1 MFFILSKT
9 IGTAIVL
16 PNLLV
21 LAGLLGALLLLSRY
35 KATGRWLVVSAFL
48 ALVVCGVSPLGTL
61 LLQPLENRFPA
72 WTATEA
78 PPTGIVVLGGGIKPD
93 ISAARGTLV
102 AGIDIDRVIAAATLA
117 RKYPQARIIYSGGTA
132 SLTGKGAREADF
144 AVQLFSDLGISPE
157 RVEVERNSRNTE
169 ENAIFSMQMAAP
181 KPGERWLL
189 VTSAFH
195 MPRSVGLFRHVGFPI
210 EPVPAG
216 WFTKGSEIEFGFGSF
231 ASGVYLVN
239 IAAREWIGLVA
250 YRIVGKTDEVF
261 PSPSSSPATASRSS
275 SEFHG

>member
-1 MFFILSKT
+1 VFFILSKT

-21 LAGLLGALLLLSRY
+21 LVGLLGVLLLLTRH
-35 KATGRWLVVSAFL
+35 KTMGRWLVVSAFL

-72 WTATEA
+72 WTPTEA
-78 PPTGIVVLGGGIKPD
+78 SPTGIVVLGGGIKPD
-93 ISAARGTLV
+93 ISAARGTPV
-102 AGIDIDRVIAAATLA
+102 AGNDIDRVIAAATLA

-132 SLTGKGAREADF
+132 SLNGEGAREADF
-144 AVQLFSDLGISPE
+144 AVQLFSDLGVSPG

-169 ENAIFSMQMAAP
+169 ENAIFSKQVAAP

-195 MPRSVGLFRHVGFPI
+195 MPRSVGLFRHAGFPI
-210 EPVPAG
+210 EPVPVG
-216 WFTKGSEIEFGFGSF
+216 WFTTGSNIEFGFDNF
-231 ASGVYLVN
+231 ASGIYLVN
-239 IAAREWIGLVA
+239 IASREWIGLIA
-250 YRIVGKTDEVF
+250 YRLAGKTDAVF
-261 PSPSSSPATASRSS
+261 PSPWSSTMPSRSS
-275 SEFHG
+275 SGFLG